1 MIKKTVSADELPFVV
16 HCYKSSVISRKAVER
31 EKLKTE
37 AEKSISTKYNY
48 RETIAAFILK
58 TYLKMRR
65 KK

>member
-1 MIKKTVSADELPFVV
+1 MNFRLLFIVTNLQSL
-16 HCYKSSVISRKAVER
+16 ISRKAVER